1 MWIARNIET
10 KVEYKLTDEQ
20 KKAYEADRNLA
31 GKYTYTKIPG
41 ATRPKGVEKK
51 KTAKKED

>member
-1 MWIARNIET
+1 MWIAKNIET

-20 KKAYEADRNLA
+20 KKAYEADRNLT

-51 KTAKKED
+51 TAKKED